1 MNMSKSTYYF
11 EINRKDVV
19 LEKNK
24 NLARIIEEIFVENK
38 KRYGVR
44 RVYIFLAFS
53 LMII

>member
-11 EINRKDVV
+11 EINREDAI

-24 NLARIIEEIFVENK
+24 SLARIIEEIFVENK

-44 RVYIFLAFS
+44 RVFNESCIP
-53 LMII
+53 